1 MLLQQ
6 LITFCR
12 VVETGSFT
20 RAGELLN
27 LSQPAVTRQV
37 AALEDEFGGQLL
49 ERQGRSLHLTPSGQV
64 VYHHARQA
72 AAVVEAC
79 RAQVAMLSHPDR
91 GHVHVACV
99 TTTGLF
105 TLPSLMAQFNAQYPA
120 ARFHVWSGRVA
131 DVMDRVLEGESD
143 LGLVTMPV
151 THPRLDS
158 LPLFRDR
165 VILVAA
171 PHVAQDLPNPIPLEV
186 LAELEMIGYQAPS
199 RFRTLVEAT
208 LEQVGVYPQVAMEFD
223 SHEAVK
229 TMVVLGYGA
238 AMVPE
243 SAVSAELRSGA
254 LVELQ
259 VQTLPEIAR
268 TTCML
273 LRRDGGAR
281 GPAVTNFIRL
291 VLDHYTGKAAP
302 ED

>member
-12 VVETGSFT
+12 VVESGSFT

-37 AALEDEFGGQLL
+37 AALEDEFGGPLL
-49 ERQGRSLHLTPSGQV
+49 ERQGRALHVTPAGQI
-64 VYHHARQA
+64 VYRHARRA

-79 RAQVAMLSHPDR
+79 RAEVAMLSHPDR
-91 GHVHVACV
+91 GTINVACV

-105 TLPSLMAQFNAQYPA
+105 TLPALMAEFNARFPA
-120 ARFHVWSGRVA
+120 VRFHVWSGRVA
-131 DVMDRVLEGESD
+131 GVMDRVLEGESD

-165 VILVAA
+165 VVLVAA
-171 PHVAQDLPNPIPLEV
+171 PRVARDLPNPLPLES
-186 LAELEMIGYQAPS
+186 LAELEMISYQAPS
-199 RFRTLVEAT
+199 RFRTLVESA

-229 TMVVLGYGA
+229 MMVVMGYGA

-243 SAVSAELRSGA
+243 SCVGAELKSGA
-254 LVELQ
+254 LVEIK
-259 VQTLPEIAR
+259 VENLPEIAR
-268 TTCML
+268 TTSML
-273 LRRDGGAR
+273 LRRDGGTAV
-281 GPAVTNFIRL
+281 PAVRNFINL
-291 VLDHYTGKAAP
+291 VIDRYSGEKQAGP
-302 ED
+302 

>member
-6 LITFCR
+6 LVTFCR

-37 AALEDEFGGQLL
+37 AALEDEFGESLL
-49 ERQGRSLHLTPSGQV
+49 ERQGRALHLTPAGQV
-64 VYHHARQA
+64 VYHHARRA
-72 AAVVEAC
+72 AAVVDSC
-79 RAQVAMLSHPDR
+79 RSEVAMLSLPDR

-105 TLPSLMAQFNAQYPA
+105 TLPALMAEFNARFPA
-120 ARFHVWSGRVA
+120 VRFHVWSGRVSS
-131 DVMDRVLEGESD
+131 VMDRVLEGESD
-143 LGLVTMPV
+143 LGLVTTPV

-158 LPLFRDR
+158 MPLFKDR
-165 VILVAA
+165 VIMVAA
-171 PHVAQDLPNPIPLEV
+171 PHVAADLADPLPLES
-186 LAELEMIGYQAPS
+186 LAELQMISYQAPS
-199 RFRTLVEAT
+199 RFRTLVEAA

-229 TMVVLGYGA
+229 TMVVLGYGV

-243 SAVSAELRSGA
+243 SAVSTELGAGA
-254 LVELQ
+254 LREVQ
-259 VQTLPEIAR
+259 VAGLPEIAR

-273 LRRDGGAR
+273 LRRDGGSR
-281 GPAVTNFIRL
+281 SPAVSNFIKL
-291 VLDHYTGKAAP
+291 VLDRYTGPAA
-302 ED
+302 